1 MVATLVAA
9 ALIFGPTFAWAESS
23 GGDLPWFVGG
33 VLGFYVLNVISA
45 FFGVAFIGV
54 ARRSIAGEPWSMGDG
69 WSAAAWRLGPILWW
83 AAVSTVVGLILQALE
98 RVRGG
103 VVINVVARWIVGAAW
118 SLATFFIVPV
128 LAVEGGSPFAAAK
141 RSAQIVRKR
150 WGEGIVGATAIG
162 GLFTIAICVAVIPIV
177 LGLASI
183 TSSPFVGL
191 LLVVVG
197 VVAAAIAIVANSA
210 ASQLFRFVLYEYAA
224 TDNVVGGSHRRSS
237 TARSRSAA
245 ASFAD
250 AVFGGR
256 CRLPPAM
263 RIGVAKE
270 IKQDEYRVALTPAGA
285 LELTRQGHEV
295 VIETGAG
302 LGSAMPDR
310 DYERVGARIGS
321 VEEVWESSDLVLK
334 VKEPIEPEYSRL
346 REGLI
351 LFTYLHIAADEPLT
365 RALLDSGI
373 TAVAY
378 ETVEVGRTLPL
389 LAPMS
394 EVAGR
399 LASQAGAYFLEKP
412 LGGRGLLL
420 GGVPGVAPGRVV
432 IVGGGV
438 VGYNAAVIAL
448 GLGAQV
454 TILERSIDR
463 MRHLEEVLSGRVTLL
478 MSSSLQIEASV
489 TDADLV
495 IGAVLIPGAVAPKL
509 VTREMI
515 GEMKDGAVVVD
526 VAIDQGGCFETS
538 HATTHADPVYVVDGV
553 THYCVANMPGAVPIT
568 STKSLT
574 NATLPYVEAIANRG
588 LRDAVANDPALAKGV
603 NVVDGKLT
611 YEAVAEA
618 HGLDYTPLEG
628 VLPLSAV

>member
-1 MVATLVAA
+1 
-9 ALIFGPTFAWAESS
+9 
-23 GGDLPWFVGG
+23 
-33 VLGFYVLNVISA
+33 
-45 FFGVAFIGV
+45 
-54 ARRSIAGEPWSMGDG
+54 
-69 WSAAAWRLGPILWW
+69 
-83 AAVSTVVGLILQALE
+83 
-98 RVRGG
+98 
-103 VVINVVARWIVGAAW
+103 
-118 SLATFFIVPV
+118 
-128 LAVEGGSPFAAAK
+128 
-141 RSAQIVRKR
+141 
-150 WGEGIVGATAIG
+150 
-162 GLFTIAICVAVIPIV
+162 
-177 LGLASI
+177 
-183 TSSPFVGL
+183 
-191 LLVVVG
+191 
-197 VVAAAIAIVANSA
+197 
-210 ASQLFRFVLYEYAA
+210 
-224 TDNVVGGSHRRSS
+224 
-237 TARSRSAA
+237 
-245 ASFAD
+245 
-250 AVFGGR
+250 
-256 CRLPPAM
+256 M

-270 IKQDEYRVALTPAGA
+270 IKSDEYRVALTPAGA
-285 LELTRQGHEV
+285 LELIKQGHDV
-295 VIETGAG
+295 AIETEAG
-302 LGSAMPDR
+302 LGSAMPDA
-310 DYERVGARIGS
+310 DYERVGARITS
-321 VEEVWESSDLVLK
+321 VDDVWEGSDLVLK
-334 VKEPIEPEYSRL
+334 VKEPIESEYPRL
-346 REGLI
+346 RDGLI

-365 RALLDSGI
+365 RALLDSGM

-378 ETVEVGRTLPL
+378 ETVEVGRALPL

-399 LASQAGAYFLEKP
+399 LAAQAGAYFLEKP

-463 MRHLEEVLSGRVTLL
+463 MRHLEEILSGRVTLL

-489 TDADLV
+489 ADADLV

-509 VTREMI
+509 ITRQMI
-515 GEMKDGAVVVD
+515 TGMKDGAVVVD

-538 HATTHADPVYVVDGV
+538 HPTTHADPVYVVDGV

-574 NATLPYVEAIANRG
+574 NATLPYVEAIANNG

-603 NVVDGKLT
+603 NVIEGKLT

-618 HGLDYTPLEG
+618 HGLDYTPLDE